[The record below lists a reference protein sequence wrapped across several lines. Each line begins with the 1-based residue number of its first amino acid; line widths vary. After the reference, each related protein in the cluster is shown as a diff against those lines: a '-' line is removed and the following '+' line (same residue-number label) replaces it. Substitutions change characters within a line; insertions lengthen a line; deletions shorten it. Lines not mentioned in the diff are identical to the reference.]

1 MDDNEKQCCGNC
13 KYAAYS
19 RENGYVCENM
29 NSDYASDYVEHD
41 HGCEEW
47 SFLIRYIAVVY
58 FGFMVVVSFLNIV
71 LGERPCDRIMSIIN
85 FCTSIV
91 AIYFITH

>member
-1 MDDNEKQCCGNC
+1 MI
-13 KYAAYS
+13 
-19 RENGYVCENM
+19 
-29 NSDYASDYVEHD
+29 
-41 HGCEEW
+41 

-58 FGFMVVVSFLNIV
+58 VGFMVVVSFLNIV
-71 LGERPCDRIMSIIN
+71 LGERPRDRIMSIIN

>member
-1 MDDNEKQCCGNC
+1 MI
-13 KYAAYS
+13 
-19 RENGYVCENM
+19 
-29 NSDYASDYVEHD
+29 
-41 HGCEEW
+41 

-71 LGERPCDRIMSIIN
+71 LGEKPRERIMAIIN
-85 FCTSIV
+85 FCASIV

>member
-1 MDDNEKQCCGNC
+1 MTMHLIMSNTTTDAKSG
-13 KYAAYS
+13 
-19 RENGYVCENM
+19 GTVM
-29 NSDYASDYVEHD
+29 I
-41 HGCEEW
+41 
-47 SFLIRYIAVVY
+47 SFFIRYIAVVY

-71 LGERPCDRIMSIIN
+71 LGERPRDRIMSIIN

>member
-1 MDDNEKQCCGNC
+1 MI
-13 KYAAYS
+13 
-19 RENGYVCENM
+19 
-29 NSDYASDYVEHD
+29 
-41 HGCEEW
+41 

-71 LGERPCDRIMSIIN
+71 LCERPRDRIMSIIN
-85 FCTSIV
+85 FCASIV

>member
-1 MDDNEKQCCGNC
+1 MLHAVIMVMCARIWTVTILLIMSNTTTDAKSG
-13 KYAAYS
+13 
-19 RENGYVCENM
+19 GTVM
-29 NSDYASDYVEHD
+29 I
-41 HGCEEW
+41 

-71 LGERPCDRIMSIIN
+71 LGEKPRERIMSIIN
-85 FCTSIV
+85 FCASIV

>member
-1 MDDNEKQCCGNC
+1 MLHIAVRMVMCARIWTVTMHLIMSNTTTDVKSGG
-13 KYAAYS
+13 A
-19 RENGYVCENM
+19 VM
-29 NSDYASDYVEHD
+29 I
-41 HGCEEW
+41 

-71 LGERPCDRIMSIIN
+71 LGERPRDRIMSIIN

>member
-1 MDDNEKQCCGNC
+1 MI
-13 KYAAYS
+13 
-19 RENGYVCENM
+19 
-29 NSDYASDYVEHD
+29 
-41 HGCEEW
+41 

-71 LGERPCDRIMSIIN
+71 LGERPRDRIVLIIN
-85 FCTSIV
+85 FCASIV

>member
-1 MDDNEKQCCGNC
+1 MTMHLIMSNTTTDAKSG
-13 KYAAYS
+13 
-19 RENGYVCENM
+19 GTVM
-29 NSDYASDYVEHD
+29 I
-41 HGCEEW
+41 

-71 LGERPCDRIMSIIN
+71 LGEKPCDRIMSIIN